1 MRLCGSLCNFACGNA
16 NGKKQA
22 IAGGIEVLL
31 ASINNHLGCAI
42 ICGYACSGLFNIVFG
57 SKENAELLIS
67 LGGGAA
73 VAKVRTKWPDTTLQT
88 PVRLL
93 ANLIVAEINAWVD
106 EDEMKAWDK
115 DRYKK
120 APKRWHGRCGSC
132 DSCDGLVAVTV
143 VAVYPLCEQ
152 SSSYRPTFRHTPD
165 SPKKMPGPAVVA

>member
-73 VAKVRTKWPDTTLQT
+73 VAKSEPSGRIPPVFKPRFVVWP
-88 PVRLL
+88 
-93 ANLIVAEINAWVD
+93 I
-106 EDEMKAWDK
+106 
-115 DRYKK
+115 
-120 APKRWHGRCGSC
+120 
-132 DSCDGLVAVTV
+132 
-143 VAVYPLCEQ
+143 
-152 SSSYRPTFRHTPD
+152 
-165 SPKKMPGPAVVA
+165 